1 MAHEGRSGVAQAL
14 AFLPDVALVDL
25 GLPDIDGYAVA
36 KQMRQH
42 PRLKHVRL
50 VAQTGWGQ
58 AQDRARTKDAGFDH
72 HLVKPVDPAQL
83 AALVAR
89 HDNVSPSL
97 GRHLDNARELQ
108 HA

>member
-89 HDNVSPSL
+89 HDTSRP
-97 GRHLDNARELQ
+97 H
-108 HA
+108 